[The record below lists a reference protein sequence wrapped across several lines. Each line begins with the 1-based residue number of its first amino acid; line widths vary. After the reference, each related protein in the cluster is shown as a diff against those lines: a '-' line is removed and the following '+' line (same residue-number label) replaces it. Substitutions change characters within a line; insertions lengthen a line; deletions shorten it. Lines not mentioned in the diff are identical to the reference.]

1 MQIILNMLVYVVAIE
16 HLGIMYLEMFGKPET
31 QAKAF
36 GMPLEFVKRPE
47 AHVALGNQGIYNGM
61 LGLGLIALQWVI
73 TGRASLLAT
82 AVLLIFIV
90 LVALYGSFT
99 AKKEIFWL
107 QGMPALVTLLVLLI
121 LIV

>member
-1 MQIILNMLVYVVAIE
+1 
-16 HLGIMYLEMFGKPET
+16 
-31 QAKAF
+31 
-36 GMPLEFVKRPE
+36 
-47 AHVALGNQGIYNGM
+47 M
-61 LGLGLIALQWVI
+61 LGLSLIALQWVI

-82 AVLLIFIV
+82 AILLIFIV

>member
-1 MQIILNMLVYVVAIE
+1 MQIILNILIYVVAIE
-16 HLGIMYLEMFGKPET
+16 HLGIMCLEMFGKPEA

-61 LGLGLIALQWVI
+61 LGLSLIALQWVI

-82 AVLLIFIV
+82 AILLIFIV